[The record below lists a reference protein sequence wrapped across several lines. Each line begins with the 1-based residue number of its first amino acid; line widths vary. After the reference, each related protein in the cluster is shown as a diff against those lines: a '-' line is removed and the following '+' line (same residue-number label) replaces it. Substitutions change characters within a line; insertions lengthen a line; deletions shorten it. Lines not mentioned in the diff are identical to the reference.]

1 VIGEFTFGYQGKPFY
16 RRGPRETEAQARR
29 IIEHLHA
36 RCGPGNYDYLVRLG
50 DAQDIT
56 ERLGG

>member
-1 VIGEFTFGYQGKPFY
+1 LAFGQEGKPFY

-36 RCGPGNYDYLVRLG
+36 RCGEGNFHYEFMLG
-50 DAQDIT
+50 EAKDINRFF
-56 ERLGG
+56 ED